1 VNPKGQDA
9 ERITRGAGNRARHE
23 GNGDGDMDKL
33 TVRLCGSTTVT
44 LPDGTLV
51 TDLGGI
57 KPRQILEMLA
67 ISLGSPVPKDRLA
80 DQLWNGEPP
89 KSYIGTLESYVSL
102 LRRRLGVGRG
112 RTSAIAT
119 TSAGYV
125 LDPALVEVDLDEFR
139 RLVQPTART
148 SAATALARTEK
159 ALALMTG
166 DLLASEPYAD
176 WAITERT
183 LFCTEHAAACR
194 RAGEHALDLGRP
206 DQAVDLAR
214 RAITGDPIAETSWQ
228 LLMRALLA
236 TGARNDALRAYAQ
249 LRNTTINEL
258 GSEPGP
264 ASQALY
270 RQILEADRDQAHAP
284 ATATEVRTLLRL
296 LRGALDSYP
305 GLELA
310 TEDTGL
316 LERATQL
323 VGAA

>member
-1 VNPKGQDA
+1 
-9 ERITRGAGNRARHE
+9 
-23 GNGDGDMDKL
+23 MDKL
-33 TVRLCGSTTVT
+33 KVRLCGSTTVT
-44 LPDGTLV
+44 LPDGSLV

-102 LRRRLGVGRG
+102 LRRQLGVGRG

-125 LDPALVEVDLDEFR
+125 LDPTLVDVDLDEFR

-159 ALALMTG
+159 ALALMSG
-166 DLLASEPYAD
+166 ELLAGEPYAE
-176 WAITERT
+176 WAVGERAH
-183 LFCTEHAAACR
+183 FQAEHAAACR
-194 RAGEHALDLGRP
+194 RAAQHALELARP
-206 DQAVDLAR
+206 DQAAELAR
-214 RAITGDPIAETSWQ
+214 RAIAGDPISETSWQ
-228 LLMRALLA
+228 LLMRAQLA
-236 TGARNDALRAYAQ
+236 TGARNDALRAYAE
-249 LRNTTINEL
+249 LRKTTINEL

-270 RQILEADRDQAHAP
+270 RDILEADRDQAQAP
-284 ATATEVRTLLRL
+284 ATAHEVRTLLRL
-296 LRGALDSYP
+296 LRGALDSCP

-310 TEDTGL
+310 TEDSRL
-316 LERATQL
+316 VERATRL
-323 VGAA
+323 VTAA

>member
-1 VNPKGQDA
+1 M
-9 ERITRGAGNRARHE
+9 T
-23 GNGDGDMDKL
+23 KL

-67 ISLGSPVPKDRLA
+67 VSLGSPVSKDRLA

-89 KSYIGTLESYVSL
+89 RSYIATLESYVSL
-102 LRRRLGVGRG
+102 LRRQLGVGRG

-119 TSAGYV
+119 TSAGYL
-125 LDPALVEVDLDEFR
+125 LDPTLVDVDLDEFR

-159 ALALMTG
+159 ALALMSG

-176 WAITERT
+176 WAVTERT
-183 LFCTEHAAACR
+183 HFQAEHAAACR
-194 RAGEHALDLGRP
+194 RAAQHALELARP
-206 DQAVDLAR
+206 DQAVELAR
-214 RAITGDPIAETSWQ
+214 RAIAGDPISETSWQ
-228 LLMRALLA
+228 LLMRAQLA
-236 TGARNDALRAYAQ
+236 SGARNDALRAYAE
-249 LRNTTINEL
+249 LRKTTINEL
-258 GSEPGP
+258 GSEPSP

-270 RQILEADRDQAHAP
+270 RQLLEADGEGTEAP
-284 ATATEVRTLLRL
+284 ATASEVRTLLRL

-310 TEDTGL
+310 TEDSRL
-316 LERATQL
+316 VERATRL
-323 VGAA
+323 VAAA

>member
-1 VNPKGQDA
+1 
-9 ERITRGAGNRARHE
+9 
-23 GNGDGDMDKL
+23 MDKHL
-33 TVRLCGSTTVT
+33 DKLRVRLCGTTTVT
-44 LPDGTLV
+44 LPDGSLV

-89 KSYIGTLESYVSL
+89 RSYIGTLESYVSL

-112 RTSAIAT
+112 RASAIAT

-125 LDPALVEVDLDEFR
+125 LDPTLVDVDLDEFR

-159 ALALMTG
+159 ALALITG

-183 LFCTEHAAACR
+183 LFAAEHAAACR
-194 RAGEHALDLGRP
+194 RAAQHALDT
-206 DQAVDLAR
+206 DQPHSAIELAR
-214 RAITGDPIAETSWQ
+214 RAIAGDPIDETSWQ
-228 LLMRALLA
+228 LLIRALLES
-236 TGARNDALRAYAQ
+236 GARNDALRAYAE
-249 LRNTTINEL
+249 LRKTTINEL

-264 ASQALY
+264 ASQTLY
-270 RQILEADRDQAHAP
+270 RQILEADTDQAHAP
-284 ATATEVRTLLRL
+284 ATANEVRTLLRL

-305 GLELA
+305 GLQLA
-310 TEDTGL
+310 HEDHGL